1 MMVLRVSPQLC
12 AYWSTALEPF
22 GGIEKHV
29 CSLLLKGQERA
40 LTLLNSQ
47 HRQERA
53 GP

>member
-22 GGIEKHV
+22 GGIERHM
-29 CSLLLKGQERA
+29 CSLLLKGQERT
-40 LTLLNSQ
+40 LTLLHSE

-53 GP
+53 SP